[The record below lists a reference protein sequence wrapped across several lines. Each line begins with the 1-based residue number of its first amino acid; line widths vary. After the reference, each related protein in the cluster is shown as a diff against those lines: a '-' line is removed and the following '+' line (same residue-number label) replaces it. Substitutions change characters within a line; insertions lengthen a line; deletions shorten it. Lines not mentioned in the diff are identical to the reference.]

1 MKQRSIFGPLVL
13 IGTGVVWLLVS
24 MKVIPAANLWA
35 LTHIWPFVLIA
46 LGLGL
51 LLSAW
56 WSMAGRVVSALV
68 VIGAFLAVIFAP
80 QLGWAGGPNW
90 DFDPEFGGGVPGSG
104 TVKTETRTVKDF
116 NVIVIEYP
124 AEIIVQQGASESVK
138 VEADDNLLPQLST
151 EVRDGRL
158 IIENKERDWS
168 KRVNSSETLV
178 ITITV
183 KDLREIDFSSAGALD
198 VKGLKTDELTLVL
211 SGAGEVNLNE
221 LDVQKIDIVLSG
233 AGDIRA
239 DGTAD
244 EMNLR
249 ISGFGSF
256 DGKDLETLTAEVSI
270 TGAGDATVRVKDD
283 LTATVSGAGSI
294 DYYGSPRVDQN
305 ISGAGSV
312 RQAGK

>member
-1 MKQRSIFGPLVL
+1 MKHNSVFGPLIL
-13 IGTGVVWLLVS
+13 IATGVIWLLVS
-24 MKVIPAANLWA
+24 MNVIPAANLWA

-56 WSMAGRVVSALV
+56 WSMAGRIVSALV
-68 VIGAFLAVIFAP
+68 VIGAFLAVIYAP

-90 DFDPEFGGGVPGSG
+90 DFDPNFTGGVSGSG
-104 TVKTETRTVKDF
+104 KIKTETRDVKDF
-116 NVIVIEYP
+116 LAISIEYP
-124 AEIIVQQGASESVK
+124 AEVVVQQGATESVK

-151 EVRDGRL
+151 EVRDGKL
-158 IIENKERDWS
+158 IIENNERDWS
-168 KRVNSSETLV
+168 KRVNSSETIT

-183 KDLREIDFSSAGALD
+183 KDLREIDLSSAGALH
-198 VKGLKTDELTLVL
+198 VNGLKTDELTLVL
-211 SGAGEVNLNE
+211 SGAGEMTLKE
-221 LDVQKIDIVLSG
+221 LDLQKFDIILSG
-233 AGDIRA
+233 AGDINA

-256 DGKDLETLTAEVSI
+256 DGKDLEALKAEVHI
-270 TGAGDATVRVKDD
+270 TGAGDAHVRVKND
-283 LTATVSGAGSI
+283 LTASVSGAGSI
-294 DYYGSPRVDQN
+294 NYYGSPHVVQN

-312 RQAGK
+312 KQAGK

>member
-90 DFDPEFGGGVPGSG
+90 DFDPEFGGGMPGSG
-104 TVKTETRTVKDF
+104 TVKTETRSAKDF
-116 NVIVIEYP
+116 TVIAIEYP